1 MDEIVSRVSPS
12 LAFAAY
18 KANLSTPAKNAI
30 TQYSYVFDK
39 HRELLNAEPEDAFNE
54 FQQLDPGL
62 QETLKALFGETD
74 YSNKPVNWTL
84 GKKFVEVLKSPFRS
98 LYGAA
103 VNYTEALNTPV
114 RGLTAVLQ
122 GEPITSKKTWTY
134 GWDGRS
140 VFDRD
145 EVAKLDEQYGVAI
158 GTIARGLAQG
168 KTPGETLADEGE
180 LTEELIRAM
189 DLVFNEPELFGQILN
204 QYKNAQLSP
213 GRVITRAF
221 MGNRATSDSLYNV
234 AFNTFSGT
242 FDAAY
247 QILLDPLTYVTFGIA
262 PLARLGL
269 TKSQRLGQLV
279 SKGQVGVREVFKDP
293 EVKQVW
299 NELGAVLKQYSEAK
313 TPVAKARQREIIAR
327 DFSAYDEQSTITL
340 LSDAKVYD
348 AKAAED
354 FFAEMENFNLLFS
367 GRVSNVDM
375 FRGQSVLAATKSRE
389 IKKKIVQTTSSF
401 WKGVTQKG
409 DLTSQQKELFA
420 QDFIKAL
427 TDIGEDTS
435 LAAAKASDLSRSG
448 ALAIAEDSLV
458 GFRKLTNKLRIHPGF
473 RGIKVTNPLKD
484 KNGKIIDAGVDE
496 TLDVVESLAG
506 LTMSKPLGRIF
517 GQLFRNL
524 NTPGD
529 RVLALRGLYTY
540 TLHRM
545 GIGAMEGGD
554 DFIRQ
559 LLDEKFAD
567 AAGFLSK
574 EESLFPRQFEDIV
587 KTDPTTGAV
596 KEMQSFGAVHAYNET
611 PTIGQIDWI
620 QVGRFASGQLAREGI
635 GSKTEFLKRAGK
647 LTNSPLVQ
655 FINDTWTFFTLVP
668 KLGIKSTIDEQL
680 FFMLFAQKEAM
691 WNYLSLRG
699 RQAATIAGVTL
710 SGPSKFISFMRDKLK
725 NYSGA
730 ISDEARAFIIK
741 ENTNP
746 ENVNRALGVKA
757 VEEVTARSRFTPMK
771 DIEIEDTLDGLE
783 HNAMASAGVTANIT
797 NRGGLGGP
805 VEIPYINLDPNNTLT
820 KKIETLGGTI
830 GSTFT
835 RVSDNLDKRQRATV
849 QWYETIKRFG
859 FNKFRIGNKTYF
871 NPALSFFKF
880 NGFRRTEDITLA
892 IDDAMEKVGFKK
904 AGDTWEISEAKKV
917 SAFNGGS
924 ADAAVKRKYGQTE
937 VDIAKERITLIFADL
952 FNQFNGGPEKA
963 FNQKLWDLVNSKI
976 APKKVGPQ
984 VKAITGIAGRKGT
997 PMGDAKDIAMRSES
1011 DAAIVELQ
1019 DVARQA
1025 EIKVAEPKGLGK
1037 SSSETSLLRLGPATG
1052 NLSGKTIMLARNG
1065 KLSGQPLR
1073 AETIESIQAA
1083 HKAGAKFVVGDM
1095 PGVDDVFY
1103 KILDD
1108 LDASYT
1114 VFHTGAKPRT
1124 AISKDKTVPGDSI
1137 TGIFRDLDFEDFFVA
1152 SQDNLISG
1160 PFKTNI
1166 QFAGTDSVSSIAKA
1180 RDKLW
1185 ELMDRQVTAL
1195 HRQPAWWSM
1204 YLAKREIYRQA
1215 ELDYVDVILQK
1226 DPEFGLASAKLLAK
1240 KRYTEIA
1247 SQEATN
1253 ELLKFVDNPSIRSQ
1267 LAWSARNIGRFYRAT
1282 EDFMRRV
1289 YRLRKAS
1296 LPVLYRLRL
1305 ASLGLEGTGFI
1316 HEDAQG
1322 ERYVMLPM
1330 DDFMFQALNPIMTTI
1345 AGGSESAYKQPS
1357 FSDFTLK
1364 LSFANPSLSV
1374 DAATPTL
1381 SGPVAAAS
1389 VWLFKSVVGSLP
1401 GTTGDLIADRIDN
1414 MALGSIGDNLTLR
1427 RAIIPVTWD
1436 RAWRVLTSDEREK
1449 QEITAIHQAIAYNQA
1464 NGNPLP
1470 VDATPEEKY
1479 EYIKGIKISAHNV
1492 VALRNILGLTP
1503 IPFGI
1508 GVQESK
1514 EVPDYLKEVGFTSVR
1529 QEFFDIYENLIKA
1542 PNPRQDDLYEEAL
1555 VTFIGSNPNRLVYTV
1570 SRNDKVREIAFLKTD
1585 AVKDWTIKNQKLI
1598 DTYGDVAFLLAPDI
1612 GDFSPSS
1619 YAWFEAAG
1627 LLKSRDLESF
1637 LNEVQVAVDRQLYFD
1652 AEDRAFEQ
1660 LSKTLDIN
1668 KRAMIKANASR
1679 VRESLRIANPFLDYA
1694 LQQGDFGISKQ
1705 EEMFKQLKIM
1715 LADPD
1720 LEISVNDK
1728 KKLVSAIEIVD
1739 DSLQFFDYQTN
1750 VKPYNYV
1757 KNKKIYRNQAIA
1769 DLKKLSLGDANISS
1783 ARKVIFEPMLRFKS
1797 RDVL

>member
-12 LAFAAY
+12 LALAAY

-114 RGLTAVLQ
+114 RGVTAVLQ

-145 EVAKLDEQYGVAI
+145 EVAKLDEQYGAAI
-158 GTIARGLAQG
+158 GIVARGLAQG

-313 TPVAKARQREIIAR
+313 TPLAAARQREIIAR
-327 DFSAYDEQSTITL
+327 DFPAYDEQSTITL

-409 DLTSQQKELFA
+409 DLTPQQKELFA

-427 TDIGEDTS
+427 TDIGENTS

-448 ALAIAEDSLV
+448 ALSIAEDSLV

-559 LLDEKFAD
+559 ILDEKFAD

-587 KTDPTTGAV
+587 KTDPATGAV

-620 QVGRFASGQLAREGI
+620 QVGRFASGQLAREGT

-783 HNAMASAGVTANIT
+783 FNAMASAGVTANIT
-797 NRGGLGGP
+797 SRGGLGGT
-805 VEIPYINLDPNNTLT
+805 VEVPYINLDPNNTLT

-859 FNKFRIGNKTYF
+859 FNKFKIGNKTYF

-892 IDDAMEKVGFKK
+892 IDDAMEQVGFKK
-904 AGDTWEISEAKKV
+904 AGDTWEISEAKKI

-963 FNQKLWDLVNSKI
+963 FNQKLWDLIS
-976 APKKVGPQ
+976 Q
-984 VKAITGIAGRKGT
+984 
-997 PMGDAKDIAMRSES
+997 
-1011 DAAIVELQ
+1011 
-1019 DVARQA
+1019 
-1025 EIKVAEPKGLGK
+1025 
-1037 SSSETSLLRLGPATG
+1037 
-1052 NLSGKTIMLARNG
+1052 
-1065 KLSGQPLR
+1065 
-1073 AETIESIQAA
+1073 
-1083 HKAGAKFVVGDM
+1083 
-1095 PGVDDVFY
+1095 
-1103 KILDD
+1103 
-1108 LDASYT
+1108 
-1114 VFHTGAKPRT
+1114 RT
-1124 AISKDKTVPGDSI
+1124 APAANAADTLSLSQV
-1137 TGIFRDLDFEDFFVA
+1137 FRDLDFEDFFVA

-1364 LSFANPSLSV
+1364 LSFANPSLSA

-1464 NGNPLP
+1464 NGNGLP

-1503 IPFGI
+1503 LPFGI

-1555 VTFIGSNPNRLVYTV
+1555 VTFIGRKPNRLVYTV

-1585 AVKDWTIKNQKLI
+1585 AVKDWTIKNQKLV
-1598 DTYGDVAFLLAPDI
+1598 DTYGDVAFLLAPDV

-1627 LLKSRDLESF
+1627 LLKSRELESF

-1679 VRESLRIANPFLDYA
+1679 VRQGLRIANPFLDYA